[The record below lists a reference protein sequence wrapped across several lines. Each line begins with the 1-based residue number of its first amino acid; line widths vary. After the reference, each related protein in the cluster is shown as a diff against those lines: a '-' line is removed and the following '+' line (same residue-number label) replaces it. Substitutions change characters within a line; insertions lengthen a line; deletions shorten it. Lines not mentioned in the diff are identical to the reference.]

1 MKTAI
6 VILNWN
12 TSAYLRRWVPCILES
27 ISGMDAELVVAD
39 NASSD
44 DSLAVMAAEFP
55 DVRTIN
61 LDRNYGFTGGYNRA
75 LSQVDAEYFL
85 LMNSDI
91 EVSGNW
97 LEPLVSWMD
106 SHPRCGVCGPAL
118 HKLEDN
124 GGISVRTDMF
134 EYAGAAGGYLDSFGF
149 PYCRGRVLKRCE
161 KDSGQYGNAGVLWV
175 SGACLMTRRSV
186 WESLGGLD
194 ERFFAHMEEIDYC
207 WRAQLAGYTVEAV
220 TESCVW
226 HLGGG
231 TLAQTS
237 PFKLKLNYRNN
248 LLMLEKNLPAT
259 VGRSRSALVIAVR
272 RMLDLAS
279 ALIYLFQGRRDY
291 AAAVFHA
298 HREVRGLRDAPAPGM
313 PAAGGGVA
321 GFGNICIILQSLIR
335 GERIFKYL
343 KDHENSH

>member
-12 TSAYLRRWVPCILES
+12 TSAYLRRWVPGILES
-27 ISGMDAELVVAD
+27 ISGMDAELIVAD

-55 DVRTIN
+55 EIRTIA

-75 LSQVDAEYFL
+75 LSQIDAEYYL

-106 SHPRCGVCGPAL
+106 SHPRCGVCAPSL
-118 HKLEDN
+118 HKLEDHD
-124 GGISVRTDMF
+124 GTSVLTDVF

-161 KDSGQYGNAGVLWV
+161 KDSGQYGNASVLWV
-175 SGACLMTRRSV
+175 SGACFMTRRSL
-186 WESLGGLD
+186 WEKLGGLD
-194 ERFFAHMEEIDYC
+194 DRFFAHMEEIDYC
-207 WRAQLAGYTVEAV
+207 WRAQLSGFTVDAV
-220 TESCVW
+220 TDSCVW

-259 VGRSRSALVIAVR
+259 LGRFRAALVIAVR

-279 ALIYLFQGRRDY
+279 ALVYLLQGRKDY
-291 AAAVFHA
+291 AGAVFQA
-298 HREVRGLRDAPAPGM
+298 HREVRALRGGPG
-313 PAAGGGVA
+313 PTVASAGAKVRGYGK
-321 GFGNICIILQSLIR
+321 SLI
-335 GERIFKYL
+335 FLQYL
-343 KDHENSH
+343 RNHENSH